1 MKVLLV
7 EDDQLLAAQ
16 LGQLIQAMEGAEL
29 VHAVVNDQD
38 ACDWI
43 AAHPEGWDLALVD
56 VFLAAGHGFKVLR
69 HCAGRSP
76 QQRVVLMSSYTREPM
91 RQRAL
96 EAGADAYFD
105 KTEPERLI
113 DFCTDLLRSRRTACA
128 EDKADRSDR

>member
-7 EDDQLLAAQ
+7 EDDHLLAAQ
-16 LGQLIQAMEGAEL
+16 LGQVIRAMEGAEL
-29 VHAVVNDQD
+29 VHAAVNDRD

-43 AAHPEGWDLALVD
+43 AAHPDGWDLALVD

-69 HCAGRSP
+69 QCADRSP
-76 QQRVVLMSSYTREPM
+76 RQRVVLMSSYTREPM

-96 EAGADAYFD
+96 EAGADAFFD

-113 DFCTDLLRSRRTACA
+113 DFCIDLLKSRRTASA
-128 EDKADRSDR
+128 EDKADPSDR